1 MEQWY
6 RHLVIDCSV
15 CIVFCR
21 VLSSRIVLDLTVP
34 INVNNFRS
42 DVDEALKK
50 GKIDIGWAK
59 SNLT

>member
-1 MEQWY
+1 
-6 RHLVIDCSV
+6 
-15 CIVFCR
+15 